1 MDRQLKRAAS
11 PERRFSPRLLAQ
23 ISRPDAPPRP
33 PRSKR
38 RRVAPLKEADIHR
51 GSPEAAEQERSTLAD
66 EPGGPESSCAQ
77 QPASETLSDAP
88 GQDSPE
94 QVLTAEA
101 AWGMLADRLATRMV
115 GTLANHLLTAN
126 VQRFTELARSG
137 DLAEELEEMCN
148 RLEAKNQDGEGG
160 LERLAARFE
169 EGLGRLE
176 ALENRLAQ
184 RLEGHEAADS
194 SDTGE

>member
-1 MDRQLKRAAS
+1 
-11 PERRFSPRLLAQ
+11 
-23 ISRPDAPPRP
+23 
-33 PRSKR
+33 
-38 RRVAPLKEADIHR
+38 
-51 GSPEAAEQERSTLAD
+51 
-66 EPGGPESSCAQ
+66 
-77 QPASETLSDAP
+77 
-88 GQDSPE
+88 
-94 QVLTAEA
+94 
-101 AWGMLADRLATRMV
+101 MLADRLATRMV